1 MLLVIIGA
9 GASYDS
15 AISRPLAPGQRDL
28 RTNSRPPLANGLF
41 QEREVFFTAAHNH
54 PHFQPLVHRLR
65 PSEGRSIEAV
75 LEAIATEAETYP
87 KRKAQLLSI
96 RYYIKSA
103 ITSCVGKWLE
113 EVDGSTNYRVLL
125 DLIQQFKNDNDHI
138 LLTTFNYDT
147 LIERALQHELG
158 YKFDRIDDY
167 AASSRRF
174 PLFKLHGSTDWSRYV
189 QSTRGPYPEMI
200 QNAER
205 LVPTEIILK
214 EDEALGNP
222 DIGWGFIPAIAIPV
236 QTKQDF
242 ECPAEHLRQ
251 FAAYLPKV
259 KKILMIGWRGL
270 EEHFIKILNQH
281 LNRVE
286 SMLVVSKD
294 DTGEI
299 AERFPLRLASRAVE
313 IMKVETFDKGFSE
326 FIDSPAVIRDF
337 LKTQPT

>member
-15 AISRPLAPGQRDL
+15 AISRPILPNVHGDL
-28 RTNSRPPLANGLF
+28 PMSSRPPLANGLF
-41 QEREVFFTAAHNH
+41 QERNVFFTAAHNH

-65 PSEGRSIEAV
+65 PSEKRSIEAV
-75 LEAIATEAETYP
+75 LEEIANEADTYS

-96 RYYIKSA
+96 RYYIKHA
-103 ITSCVGKWLE
+103 IGSCVGKWLE

-125 DLIQQFKNDNDHI
+125 DLIQQFTNDNDRI
-138 LLTTFNYDT
+138 LLATFNYDN
-147 LIERALQHELG
+147 LVEKALQHELG
-158 YKFDRIDDY
+158 YGFDRIDDY

-174 PLFKLHGSTDWSRYV
+174 PLFKLHGSTDWARYV
-189 QSTRGPYPEMI
+189 QHNRVPYPEMI
-200 QNAER
+200 KNAER
-205 LVPTEIILK
+205 LVPTDIILK
-214 EDEALGNP
+214 EDEAIE
-222 DIGWGFIPAIAIPV
+222 DTVHGWGFIPAIAIPM

-242 ECPAEHLRQ
+242 ECPPQHLQQ

-270 EEHFIKILNQH
+270 EDHFIKILNHH
-281 LNRVE
+281 LIRVQ

-294 DTGEI
+294 DTNEI
-299 AERFPLRLASRAVE
+299 AERFPHRLANRAVE

-326 FIDSPAVIRDF
+326 FIDSPAVIRSF
-337 LKTQPT
+337 LQA